1 MNQPQQQGPNIDF
14 KNTTALNTPSGGKI
28 WQQGVILRKV
38 SKFVTGTSDDA
49 ILPIPVFYDPETNEI
64 LKEGVPKEL
73 VDVIFNE
80 E

>member
-1 MNQPQQQGPNIDF
+1 MNQPQQQGLNIDF
-14 KNTTALNTPSGGKI
+14 KNTTAIKTSSGGQI
-28 WQQGVILRKV
+28 WQQGVVLRKV
-38 SKFVTGTSDDA
+38 SKFVTGTSEDA

-73 VDVIFNE
+73 VDVLFDE